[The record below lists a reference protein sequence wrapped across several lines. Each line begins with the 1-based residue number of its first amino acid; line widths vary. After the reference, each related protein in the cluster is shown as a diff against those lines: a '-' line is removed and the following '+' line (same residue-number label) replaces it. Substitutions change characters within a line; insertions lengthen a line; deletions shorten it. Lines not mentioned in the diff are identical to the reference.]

1 MANLKD
7 IIYISNE
14 DYETLVTEG
23 SVIINGVTVTY
34 NPNSLYLT
42 PETQNV
48 KSVNNILPDANGNVS
63 VAISGGTVTSVGAGT
78 GLSISGTATVNPTI
92 NIASGY
98 KLPTTTEWSNI
109 PQGTVTSVDSVSPT
123 SGNVAL
129 SAIRYVSQSL
139 NDSQKAQARTN
150 IGAGT
155 SNFTGYTSSNKLD
168 SAYITNNA
176 GWVTGSVVTTS
187 GSQSVTIGSN
197 TLSFGSNAFNSTAI
211 PTSYVVSSA
220 YNSSTKKLTITPNSG
235 TATEVTF
242 GANAFTSTTIPTTYL
257 SSASASGNT
266 LTLVPNSG
274 TNITFTPTFTE
285 QHIGD
290 VISVGATSNS
300 GIAISGTTANPTV
313 GIASG
318 YKLPTT
324 EEWNSKG
331 TYSKPSGGI
340 PASDLAESYY
350 LSSNP
355 SGYQTESN
363 VTTLITNKINLLD
376 VDEFNIYNVDSG
388 SGLVTLYKLKE
399 VDGKIATGTTSIN
412 SIATSSYVQNYVASQ
427 VSSAGNAV
435 TNKIVS
441 RHANGSIQTEKI
453 AISSGTTTKATMQ
466 YNSTDDCIEF
476 IFS

>member
-78 GLSISGTATVNPTI
+78 GLSISGTATVNPTV

-109 PQGTVTSVDSVSPT
+109 PQGTVTSVNNISPT
-123 SGNVAL
+123 NGNVAL
-129 SAIRYVSQSL
+129 NSSHIPYTGEVSVAVDNVHDAL
-139 NDSQKAQARTN
+139 DNLKSQINAR
-150 IGAGT
+150 
-155 SNFTGYTSSNKLD
+155 S
-168 SAYITNNA
+168 ITN
-176 GWVTGSVVTTS
+176 TTQEKSVSDGTT
-187 GSQSVTIGSN
+187 
-197 TLSFGSNAFNSTAI
+197 TLTFGSNAFNSTAI
-211 PTSYVVSSA
+211 PTSYVASSA

-257 SSASASGNT
+257 SSANASGNT
-266 LTLVPNSG
+266 LTLVPSSG

-355 SGYQTESN
+355 SGYQTGN
-363 VTTLITNKINLLD
+363 DVTTLINTKINLLD